1 LLQASASIISMS
13 KASDHVLEILDDM
26 QETLEDDTTDHR
38 PKRTTISQ
46 KDGEKGRTYIMNYA
60 HDMTRRSS
68 SKLAINNC
76 TY

>member
-1 LLQASASIISMS
+1 MS

-26 QETLEDDTTDHR
+26 QETLEDDTTDQR

-46 KDGEKGRTYIMNYA
+46 KDGEHDRNYIVNYA

-68 SKLAINNC
+68 SKLAIINC
-76 TY
+76 TH